1 MDRLQRN
8 LLPVDG
14 GRATIERS
22 PVGLARPKGVICSLA
37 TGRHRELLAETAPSM
52 AAYAQHHGWDLVL
65 SSEHLS
71 DRPPS
76 WSKLVLVQ
84 ELTQRYEYVWWI
96 DADAIIVALDRDILA
111 EVGGEADIWFARHPQ
126 DRDPDATV
134 LNAGVFLAR
143 SGAFTRD
150 LFQSMWD
157 QEQFIEHNWWENA
170 ALLDL
175 LGYSLEA
182 PFSKLRE
189 TDWDGRIG
197 TLDLAWNNVPGYC
210 ESPTPAVNH
219 HARSDHD
226 DFGLRQRAMSN
237 DREGVMV
244 AYPTLFEHLR
254 SPSSAG
260 VDGGPRRTH
269 EFDGIDVGVA
279 PTVDELLGLLDRL
292 DADFEAQRL
301 KLLQVLDRYEDTVN
315 EMVRIERTCAAAGER
330 ARANE
335 HALSEVS
342 RLHAHI
348 AALENTKLMRAVRP
362 LRGAYGKALGRFH
375 G

>member
-1 MDRLQRN
+1 
-8 LLPVDG
+8 
-14 GRATIERS
+14 
-22 PVGLARPKGVICSLA
+22 
-37 TGRHRELLAETAPSM
+37 M

-76 WSKLVLVQ
+76 WSKLILVQ

-150 LFQSMWD
+150 LFQAMWD
-157 QEQFIEHNWWENA
+157 REEFIEHNWWENA

-182 PFSKLRE
+182 PFPKVRE

-197 TLDLAWNNVPGYC
+197 TLDLAWNSVPGYC
-210 ESPTPAVNH
+210 ESPDAAVNH
-219 HARSDHD
+219 HAGAITTTLGFGGAPCPTIERERWRPTRPCSNTCIRHRLRVSTVVRS
-226 DFGLRQRAMSN
+226 
-237 DREGVMV
+237 
-244 AYPTLFEHLR
+244 
-254 SPSSAG
+254 
-260 VDGGPRRTH
+260 
-269 EFDGIDVGVA
+269 A
-279 PTVDELLGLLDRL
+279 PTSSMESMS
-292 DADFEAQRL
+292 APPQRSTNCWPYSIGSMPTSRHSPL
-301 KLLQVLDRYEDTVN
+301 CHHGCCRPV
-315 EMVRIERTCAAAGER
+315 VR
-330 ARANE
+330 
-335 HALSEVS
+335 V
-342 RLHAHI
+342 
-348 AALENTKLMRAVRP
+348 V
-362 LRGAYGKALGRFH
+362 
-375 G
+375 